1 MAKETKKKLS
11 ISEIAKLAKK
21 IRKPDEKWVDAL
33 KRATAQLK

>member
-1 MAKETKKKLS
+1 MSKEVKKKLS

-21 IRKPDEKWVDAL
+21 IRKPNEKWVDAL

>member
-1 MAKETKKKLS
+1 MSKEAKKKLS

-21 IRKPDEKWVDAL
+21 IRKPNEKWVDAL